1 MNRYVSALVL
11 ALAVLTF
18 GSLPAQAGERPFRLN
33 VTGTVTNGGV
43 INATGHASHLGLVSE
58 TGELSFVPDPDNPTQ
73 LLVSGIVTLTAA
85 DGDQLDIL
93 IEDAVLDVTTGQA
106 AGIFRIIGG
115 TGRFAD
121 ATGSGDL
128 VVDQNLVTG
137 TFEGTG
143 VGRIDY

>member
-1 MNRYVSALVL
+1 MNRYISALVF
-11 ALAVLTF
+11 ALAVLF
-18 GSLPAQAGERPFRLN
+18 LGSLPAQAGERPFRLN
-33 VTGTVTNGGV
+33 ATGTVTNGV
-43 INATGHASHLGLVSE
+43 INATGHASHLGLFSE
-58 TGELSFVPDPDNPTQ
+58 TGELSFVPDPNNPTQ
-73 LLVSGIVTLTAA
+73 LLVSGTVTFTAA
-85 DGDQLDIL
+85 DGDQLDVL

-106 AGIFRIIGG
+106 AGAFRVIGG